1 MKEGVDALGRVRA
14 QAIVLLVLA
23 FLAGAFAGG
32 AIERVSLRQF
42 GARAFSRG
50 FGRGGPG
57 NPGGPGG
64 PGGRAGRGGGGP
76 RGGGPRTGLPGVYE
90 SLGLSD
96 AQRAQVDSIV
106 KKRRTR
112 VDSLMQASC
121 AVFTAAYDSTNN
133 DIVKLLTAEQRAKF
147 EAARPRGRGFGG
159 PCGPPRGT
167 K

>member
-32 AIERVSLRQF
+32 AIERVSLRQL
-42 GARAFSRG
+42 GARAFARG

-57 NPGGPGG
+57 GPD
-64 PGGRAGRGGGGP
+64 GRGGRSGDRGP
-76 RGGGPRTGLPGVYE
+76 RGGGGRSGLPGIYE

-96 AQRAQVDSIV
+96 AQRAKVDTIV

-112 VDSLMQASC
+112 VDSLMQAGC
-121 AVFTAAYDSTNN
+121 AVFTAAYDSTNKE
-133 DIVKLLTAEQRAKF
+133 IVELLTAEQKVKF
-147 EAARPRGRGFGG
+147 EAARPRARGFGG
-159 PCGPPRGT
+159 PCGAPRWAGT
-167 K
+167 QARQ